1 MMDDKSPSVDW
12 TDNKPPSGVWA
23 IVLAAGAGSRF
34 GGGKLLAKL
43 NDVPLA
49 EHVLVALEASPVD
62 ETVVVVGADA
72 ERLRKVCK
80 PYGVRIVENP
90 DWAQGQSTSVRTG
103 LLSLGLDAQA
113 AVVLLADQPF
123 AGGALGRI
131 VAAFEAGARVAVATY
146 GGRPRNPVLFSREV
160 WPLLM
165 TELSGDEGARP
176 FLRRHPELVTRV
188 PCDGVG
194 DPADVDTAEDLR
206 RLERLRGREHSYK
219 IR

>member
-1 MMDDKSPSVDW
+1 MMDGKSPSVDW

-43 NDVPLA
+43 NDVPLV

-72 ERLRKVCK
+72 ERLRKVCS
-80 PYGVRIVENP
+80 PYGVRVVENP
-90 DWAQGQSTSVRTG
+90 EWTQGQSTSVRAG
-103 LLSLGLDAQA
+103 LQVLGPQAQA

-123 AGGALGRI
+123 AGGAVGRL
-131 VAAFEAGARVAVATY
+131 VAAFEGSAKVAVATY

-194 DPADVDTAEDLR
+194 DPADVDTAEDLQ
-206 RLERLRGREHSYK
+206 RLERPRGREHNYK